1 LKHGPGRYKLSLS
14 GGKKNT
20 QIEPEL
26 GAQIMPSHLLLS
38 ESSKLRNE
46 IVRPILA
53 TFAYLNMVLEGM
65 KQHLQGK
72 KRSPKLG
79 KNWVLKKSYSL
90 PPPMLKTPK

>member
-14 GGKKNT
+14 GEKKNP

-46 IVRPILA
+46 IAGPILA
-53 TFAYLNMVLEGM
+53 TFLN
-65 KQHLQGK
+65 
-72 KRSPKLG
+72 
-79 KNWVLKKSYSL
+79 
-90 PPPMLKTPK
+90 